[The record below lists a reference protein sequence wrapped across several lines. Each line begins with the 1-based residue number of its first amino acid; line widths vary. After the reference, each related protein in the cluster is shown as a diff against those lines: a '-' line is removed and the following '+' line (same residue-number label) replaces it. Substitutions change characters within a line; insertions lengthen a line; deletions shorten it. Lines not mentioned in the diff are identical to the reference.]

1 MKNKCSR
8 IVHNQHFF
16 HKAYNMPYNAL
27 NCIVGHSQASMLK
40 MPYNQHSSILQY
52 SIPIYRKITIE
63 RHFENFRV
71 NIQANTLQPKSTAI
85 MVNCIPDN
93 FSKFTKSVKKHILY
107 LFNCVK
113 GKCMSIIYQFDC
125 RVLSNR
131 LQSDTFCNTKRIYF
145 TECKY
150 GNLQSDFPVISKN
163 RV

>member
-8 IVHNQHFF
+8 IVH
-16 HKAYNMPYNAL
+16 
-27 NCIVGHSQASMLK
+27 
-40 MPYNQHSSILQY
+40 NQHSSILQY

-71 NIQANTLQPKSTAI
+71 NIQANTLQPKSMAI

-107 LFNCVK
+107 LFNRVK

-125 RVLSNR
+125 YCITNR
-131 LQSDTFCNTKRIYF
+131 FLLDIFCNTKRIHF

-163 RV
+163 KI